1 MADIEFTWNSVLVDG
16 NWIRYRVGGPVDAPP
31 MIHQHGFAISGSYLL
46 PTARLLTNSYRVY
59 VPDLPGFGRSPKP
72 KQTMGIEE
80 LGTALHHFMDAVGIE
95 NALVVGNSLGCA
107 ITAEL
112 IYGAPEK
119 VSKAVMVGLA
129 GGVHNRPLGKA
140 LVQMARDGLAEP
152 PTLLPVAA
160 PDYLRYGMI
169 RAIKLFDRMTRYP
182 AYERFMSM
190 PVPVMVVIGSED
202 PLRPPWSRMSQ
213 ALHDMP
219 PQITIVL
226 FQGRHTQSTSPI
238 PGSLP
243 VPSGSTTPAATRC
256 GWTPTTGV
264 GARPPAQATR
274 VIGRPGRP
282 GGSTRLR
289 PNAVPARAPLARE
302 WCRWIGSG
310 TAPLQSHIPTSF
322 SQQVNRPGGLSRTA
336 WTSSRSLP

>member
-1 MADIEFTWNSVLVDG
+1 MVADTVFTWNSVLVDG

-46 PTARLLTNSYRVY
+46 PTASLLTDSYRVY

-72 KQTMGIEE
+72 KQTLGIEE

-129 GGVHNRPLGKA
+129 GGVHNRPLSKA

-202 PLRPPWSRMSQ
+202 PLRPPWSRISQ

-226 FQGRHTQSTSPI
+226 FQGAAHAINFTHPRELASAIRQYDA
-238 PGSLP
+238 GDEVRMDADNRGGVP
-243 VPSGSTTPAATRC
+243 VLQLK
-256 GWTPTTGV
+256 
-264 GARPPAQATR
+264 RP
-274 VIGRPGRP
+274 V
-282 GGSTRLR
+282 
-289 PNAVPARAPLARE
+289 
-302 WCRWIGSG
+302 
-310 TAPLQSHIPTSF
+310 
-322 SQQVNRPGGLSRTA
+322 
-336 WTSSRSLP
+336 